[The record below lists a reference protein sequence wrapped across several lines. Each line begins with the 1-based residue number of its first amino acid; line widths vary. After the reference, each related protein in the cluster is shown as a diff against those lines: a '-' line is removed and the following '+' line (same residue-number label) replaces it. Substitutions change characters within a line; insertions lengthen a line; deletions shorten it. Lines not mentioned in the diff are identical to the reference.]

1 MLNLLANA
9 FSVLRCDPMR
19 TRYLMAALLVVL
31 AGCTAR
37 ESPAVGSPLNE
48 TTADEV
54 IALLEASPQ
63 PIVINIWASW
73 CIPCRSEAPL
83 IQRAYEKFGDDIRF
97 IGINVADT
105 QDGAQQFIAEFGL
118 SFENL
123 FDAPRTVPA
132 ALGGS
137 GVPLTF
143 FFAPGGELVHYQPG
157 VIDERTLAL
166 QIDELLERLEAS

>member
-1 MLNLLANA
+1 MLVPMSRSCLLA
-9 FSVLRCDPMR
+9 VLAASLIVLTSCTSEDSQTTVPPLPA
-19 TRYLMAALLVVL
+19 TDAGLMAALL
-31 AGCTAR
+31 
-37 ESPAVGSPLNE
+37 E
-48 TTADEV
+48 TST
-54 IALLEASPQ
+54 Q
-63 PIVINIWASW
+63 PVVINIWASW

-83 IQRAYEKFGDDIRF
+83 IERAYNQFGDQIRF
-97 IGINVADT
+97 IGVNVADT
-105 QDGAQQFIAEFGL
+105 QSGARQFIGEFGL

-123 FDAPRTVPA
+123 FDADRTVPA

-166 QIDELLERLEAS
+166 QIDELLNRKGAS

>member
-1 MLNLLANA
+1 MHA
-9 FSVLRCDPMR
+9 
-19 TRYLMAALLVVL
+19 RYLIAALIVVL
-31 AGCTAR
+31 TACTAQ
-37 ESPAVGSPLNE
+37 EPPAVGSPLAE
-48 TTADEV
+48 TTAEEV
-54 IALLEASPQ
+54 IALLESSTQ
-63 PIVINIWASW
+63 PTVINVWASW

-83 IQRAYEKFGDDIRF
+83 IKRAYDEFGDDIRF

-123 FDAPRTVPA
+123 FDAPRSVPA

-166 QIDELLERLEAS
+166 QIDELLERLEHS